1 MSEQTTEQ
9 QAPSKD
15 EVVRFL
21 KEQIEVKSIQLEL
34 QKLNA
39 DLAET
44 RAREL
49 KALNFISNM
58 TVAKNDVPQGTP
70 HTLTQEDLDANPE
83 LVEAGLKVG
92 DEVLKSETPIEEAA
106 PLSEK
111 PRSLKKS

>member
-1 MSEQTTEQ
+1 MSEQTNEQ
-9 QAPSKD
+9 QAPSKE

-21 KEQIEVKSIQLEL
+21 QEQIEVKSIQLEL

-39 DLAET
+39 DLAEA

-58 TVAKNDVPQGTP
+58 TIAKTDVPHGTP

-92 DEVLKSETPIEEAA
+92 DEVLKSETAVEEAE
-106 PLSEK
+106 PIK
-111 PRSLKKS
+111 RSLKKS

>member
-1 MSEQTTEQ
+1 MSEQVNEQ
-9 QAPSKD
+9 VAPSKE

-21 KEQIEVKSIQLEL
+21 QEQIEVKSIQLEL

-39 DLAET
+39 DLAEA

-58 TVAKNDVPQGTP
+58 TIAKNDVPQGTP
-70 HTLTQEDLDANPE
+70 HILTQEDLDDNPE

-92 DEVLKSETPIEEAA
+92 DEVLKSEQPVEEAA
-106 PLSEK
+106 PIK
-111 PRSLKKS
+111 RSLKKN

>member
-1 MSEQTTEQ
+1 MQEQTTEQ

-21 KEQIEVKSIQLEL
+21 QEQIEVKTMQLEL

-39 DLAET
+39 DLADT

-58 TVAKNDVPQGTP
+58 TVAKNDAPQGTP

-92 DEVLKSETPIEEAA
+92 DEVLKSETPVEDAA
-106 PLSEK
+106 PIK
-111 PRSLKKS
+111 RSLKKN

>member
-1 MSEQTTEQ
+1 MSEQTNEQ
-9 QAPSKD
+9 VAPSKE
-15 EVVRFL
+15 EVVTFL
-21 KEQIEVKSIQLEL
+21 QEQIEVKAIQLEL

-39 DLAET
+39 ELAET

-58 TVAKNDVPQGTP
+58 TIAKNDVPHGTP

-92 DEVLKSETPIEEAA
+92 DEVLKSEEPVEDATPI
-106 PLSEK
+106 K
-111 PRSLKKS
+111 RSLKKN